1 MSCCWEKIIHLSR
14 CIFFRIKESY
24 DYSTRVEDS
33 FFFLKQKTLRHTR
46 NKKRKKKGHQER
58 NFPRFFSSK
67 NLDGTLVCPI
77 LFAAAAPKWLLNPS
91 SQSPRRRLAFPSA
104 SSPRQLHLPAASPC
118 CPRHSCP
125 KGAAFP
131 PLPYPPAGVAG
142 RRPRSSAR
150 AGMTRRPP

>member
-1 MSCCWEKIIHLSR
+1 MFQTPLS
-14 CIFFRIKESY
+14 SY
-24 DYSTRVEDS
+24 FLCFS
-33 FFFLKQKTLRHTR
+33 FPLFYHYILHHIPVF
-46 NKKRKKKGHQER
+46 
-58 NFPRFFSSK
+58 FFSSVSPFSIPAFETGPK

-77 LFAAAAPKWLLNPS
+77 LFAAAALKWLLNPS

>member
-1 MSCCWEKIIHLSR
+1 MSCCWEKFIHLSR

-24 DYSTRVEDS
+24 NYSTRRLI
-33 FFFLKQKTLRHTR
+33 FLFWNFYMKTLRHTR
-46 NKKRKKKGHQER
+46 NKKKGKKKKI
-58 NFPRFFSSK
+58 PTLFSSK